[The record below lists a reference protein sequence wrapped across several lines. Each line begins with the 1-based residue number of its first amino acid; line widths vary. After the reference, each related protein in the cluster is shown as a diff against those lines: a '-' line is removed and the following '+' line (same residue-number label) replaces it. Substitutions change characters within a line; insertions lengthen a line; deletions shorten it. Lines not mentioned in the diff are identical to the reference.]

1 MPNSS
6 KQSWQLTSAI
16 YIFVVVA
23 SLLIYG
29 YQFPSENNYVEFPP
43 ILSLLNPELY
53 KNDFYVQE
61 MIKFNPRYYY
71 NHLIYFSTKLGLN
84 SSASYFLYYSLAF
97 SSVVLG
103 LYTLGKRFGQSKLA
117 SAVLAFL
124 GLCAANGTI
133 GFVDLFR
140 PEPIPAIFA
149 MGFSIWGIYFCL
161 CQRWIFGYLFFG
173 FACLLQFLV
182 GVLPGGLMAS
192 LLILDVK
199 KNNNLSILVL
209 PFLLLGTMASLVYVP
224 MMLTGDSSTGTIT
237 NADFVY
243 IYGKIR
249 HPHHIIFSTF
259 GLRSWLNFILFMVGG
274 LLCIQSAD
282 SLRSEDKTKLS
293 LVIATSAF
301 ALLLGYIFV
310 EVYPLAFIAKLQLAR
325 TTPFAQLMVLIAISV
340 LVDEHYRR
348 GNMALSLLLLI
359 TPFTKDGGIILFA
372 LAGSLFALKATRYL
386 QILRSR
392 FVTLATVVVL
402 PLLLINHSVSE
413 SGVAIANDVN
423 EQFILLLILSFP
435 FLVGNILQSAPKS
448 KVIIIYTLAFCSCLI
463 LSLGLLNALPEKLSN
478 VFNKRLAIYQISTD
492 EVTTLALRF
501 KQLSSKDA
509 LILVPPSSDQF
520 RFYSERAVVFD
531 FRSFPYT
538 VQGIQEWTNRLQAIL
553 GSVNASVSNSDLLF
567 RQRSSSELVDVANRF
582 QANYIL
588 TQIDWHPNIKGLVID
603 KEGKWLLYKLSEDNG

>member
-1 MPNSS
+1 MHNHS

-23 SLLIYG
+23 SLLTYG

-84 SSASYFLYYSLAF
+84 TPTSYFLYYSLAF
-97 SSVVLG
+97 SSFVLG

-192 LLILDVK
+192 LLILDAK
-199 KNNNLSILVL
+199 KKNNLSILAL
-209 PFLLLGTMASLVYVP
+209 PFLLLGILASLVYVP

-243 IYGKIR
+243 VYGKIR

-282 SLRSEDKTKLS
+282 SLHPEDKNKLS

-310 EVYPLAFIAKLQLAR
+310 ELYPLAFIAKLQLAR
-325 TTPFAQLMVLIAISV
+325 TTPFAQLMVLIAISL
-340 LVDEHYRR
+340 LVDEHYRH
-348 GNMALSLLLLI
+348 GNIALSLLLLI
-359 TPFTKDGGIILFA
+359 TPLTKDGGIVLFV
-372 LAGSLFALKATRYL
+372 LAASLCAFKATHHL

-413 SGVAIANDVN
+413 SEVAIADDVN
-423 EQFILLLILSFP
+423 EQFLLFLILAFP
-435 FLVGNILQSAPKS
+435 FFLEKISQAAPKS

-463 LSLGLLNALPEKLSN
+463 LSLGLLNVLPEKLSN
-478 VFNKRLAIYQISTD
+478 VFNKRLATYQISTD

-567 RQRSSSELVDVANRF
+567 RQRSSSELVDVAHRF
-582 QANYIL
+582 EANYIL
-588 TQIDWHPNIKGLVID
+588 TQIDWHPDIKGLVID
-603 KEGKWLLYKLSEDNG
+603 KEGKWFLYKLSKDKG

>member
-1 MPNSS
+1 MHNSS

-23 SLLIYG
+23 SLLTYG
-29 YQFPSENNYVEFPP
+29 YQFPSENNYIEFPP
-43 ILSLLNPELY
+43 ILSLLKPELY

-71 NHLIYFSTKLGLN
+71 NHLIYFSIKLGLN
-84 SSASYFLYYSLAF
+84 TSASYFLYYSLAF
-97 SSVVLG
+97 SSFVLG
-103 LYTLGKRFGQSKLA
+103 LYTLGQRFGQSKLS
-117 SAVLAFL
+117 SAVLVFL
-124 GLCAANGTI
+124 SLCAANGTI

-161 CQRWIFGYLFFG
+161 CQRWILGYLFFG

-192 LLILDVK
+192 LLILEAK
-199 KNNNLSILVL
+199 KNNNFSILVL
-209 PFLLLGTMASLVYVP
+209 PFLLLGTMASLVYVL
-224 MMLTGDSSTGTIT
+224 MMLTENSSTGTLT

-249 HPHHIIFSTF
+249 HPHHLILSTF
-259 GLRSWLNFILFMVGG
+259 GLRTWLNFILFMVGG
-274 LLCIQSAD
+274 LLCLQSAD

-310 EVYPLAFIAKLQLAR
+310 ELYPLAFVAKLQLSR

-340 LVDEHYRR
+340 LLDEHYRR
-348 GNMALSLLLLI
+348 GNIALSLLLLI
-359 TPFTKDGGIILFA
+359 IPVSNDGGIVLFV
-372 LAGSLFALKATRYL
+372 LAGSLCILKATHHL

-392 FVTLATVVVL
+392 FVTLAMVVILLV
-402 PLLLINHSVSE
+402 LLINHSVPE
-413 SGVAIANDVN
+413 SGVIIANDVS
-423 EQFILLLILSFP
+423 EQFILLLILASP
-435 FLVGNILQSAPKS
+435 FLVEKTLQAAPKS
-448 KVIIIYTLAFCSCLI
+448 KMIIIYTVAFCSCLV
-463 LSLGLLNALPEKLSN
+463 LFLGLLNALPEKFSN
-478 VFNKRLAIYQISTD
+478 VFHKRVATYQISTD

-501 KQLSSKDA
+501 KELSSKDA
-509 LILVPPSSDQF
+509 LILVPPSIDQF

-538 VQGIQEWTNRLQAIL
+538 EQGIQEWTTRLQAIL
-553 GSVNASVSNSDLLF
+553 GSVNASITNSDLLF
-567 RQRSSSELVDVANRF
+567 RNRSSSDLVDVAHRF
-582 QANYIL
+582 EANYIL
-588 TQIDWHPNIKGLVID
+588 TQIDWHPNIKALVID
-603 KEGKWLLYKLSEDNG
+603 KEGKWVLYKLSGDND